1 VGTALALL
9 MITKIIMSG
18 FYLQTRPIPF
28 AAANLAMAESGAGVS
43 MESGPAPVALSGEML
58 VKKAQEL
65 NAKEIALQKREK
77 NLLPLKN
84 EIDERLAQLNELQLQ
99 LTAYAKKLADREKAL
114 DDSRIGHIVELY
126 AAMEPA
132 RAAAIM
138 DKLKIP
144 TVVRILRNMKGKSAG
159 KILSVMK
166 PERGALIS
174 EKLTQLD

>member
-1 VGTALALL
+1 
-9 MITKIIMSG
+9 
-18 FYLQTRPIPF
+18 
-28 AAANLAMAESGAGVS
+28 